1 MTSVLQDIRYSL
13 RMMGRNRAFTIV
25 AVATLAV
32 GLATATTV
40 FSWIDAVMLRPLPGV
55 AEPERLVS
63 VETLTPNGA
72 SIPNS
77 YPDYRDFRDHLRLLS
92 GIAVSRPVAFS
103 VGREDHA
110 ERVWGEMVS
119 GNFFAVLG
127 VKPALGRVF
136 LPSEYGDKPG
146 AFPVAVISDS
156 FWRSHYN
163 ADPGVAG
170 KTIRVNQHELTIVG
184 VTAPGFHGSMAGE
197 GFDVWVPY
205 MMQPQL
211 NGVEEWML
219 RDRGD
224 RNMLGFA
231 RLKPGVT
238 MEQARDELVGLY
250 RRMAVADADMDQG
263 MSATLLPLW
272 KSHFGP
278 QTALLGPLL
287 ILSGMCLVVLLIAC
301 VNVAN
306 LLLARSAS
314 RQKEFSTRLALGAG
328 RARLAQQILTES
340 LLLALAGALVG
351 LAATNWLS
359 RAVVYLLP
367 PGQMY
372 PLALD
377 LQLNGHVLAFAMLVC
392 LLTALLAGLVPALQ
406 SVRADL
412 NEKLN
417 DGGRSGAAGARSHRL
432 RSSLVAAEVSL
443 ALVALI
449 AAGLFTRGFAAT
461 SAINPGFDPNHVLLS
476 QFYLSTSGYNLDQRK
491 EFCRRLEEK
500 VDSAPGVVSAAYSD
514 GVPLGFE
521 PSWWEDLNIEGYVP
535 ARAENM
541 KIFRNVISPGY
552 LPLMKIP
559 IVAGRNFTEHDD
571 EKSQLAMIVN
581 QTFARHF
588 FGESNPIGRR
598 VHGWGEWFTVVGV
611 AKDSKYHSL
620 SETAV
625 PYFYVP
631 FRQVYRADMN
641 LAFYVRTGNVA
652 GANAESALA
661 MVRQKVRE
669 IDPNVTVF
677 DAVPLAEYIGA
688 SLYPQKLAASL
699 LGVMGLLA
707 VLLAAVGL
715 YSVMAYSVVQ
725 RTQEIGIRM
734 ALGARPVDV
743 LNLVVRQGLKLAS
756 LGLAAGIVLA
766 LAMSRVMASVSFSS
780 SAMGSGFKL
789 LGDNATDPLIYAGA
803 VIFLLSVAAL
813 AAFVPARRAAS
824 VEPMAALRCE

>member
-13 RMMGRNRAFTIV
+13 RMMARNRAFTIV
-25 AVATLAV
+25 AVVTLAI
-32 GLATATTV
+32 GIATTATV
-40 FSWIDAVMLRPLPGV
+40 FSWIDAVLLRPLPGV
-55 AEPERLVS
+55 TEPDRLVS
-63 VETLTPNGA
+63 VETVTPNGA
-72 SIPNS
+72 FIPNS
-77 YPDYRDFRDHLRLLS
+77 YPDYRDFRDHLTLLS
-92 GIAVSRPVAFS
+92 RVAVTRPAAFS

-110 ERVWGEMVS
+110 ERVWGELVS

-136 LPSEYGDKPG
+136 LPNEYGDKPG
-146 AFPVAVISDS
+146 AFPVAVISDR

-163 ADPGVAG
+163 ADPAIAG

-238 MEQARDELVGLY
+238 QAQARDELTGLY
-250 RRMAVADADMDQG
+250 RRMAVADADMDEG

-278 QTALLGPLL
+278 QTALLGPLR
-287 ILSGMCLVVLLIAC
+287 ILSGICLVVLLIAC

-328 RARLAQQILTES
+328 RARLARQVLTES
-340 LLLALAGALVG
+340 FLLAVTGALFG

-359 RAVVYLLP
+359 RALVLLLP

-372 PLALD
+372 PLGLD
-377 LQLNGHVLAFAMLVC
+377 LQLNGHVLSFTLVLC

-406 SVRADL
+406 SGRADL

-417 DGGRSGAAGARSHRL
+417 EGGRSGAAGTRTHRL
-432 RSSLVAAEVSL
+432 RSILVAAEVSL

-461 SAINPGFDPNHVLLS
+461 SAISPGFDPSHVLLS
-476 QFYLSTSGYNLDQRK
+476 QFYLSTSGYNLEQRK

-500 VDSAPGVVSAAYSD
+500 IDSAPGVVSAAYSD

-521 PSWWEDLNIEGYVP
+521 PSWWENLDIQGYVP
-535 ARAENM
+535 NPAENM
-541 KIFRNVISPGY
+541 KIFRNVVSPGY
-552 LPLMKIP
+552 LSLMKIP
-559 IVAGRNFTEHDD
+559 TVDGRNFTEHDD
-571 EKSQLAMIVN
+571 QKSQLVMIVN
-581 QTFARHF
+581 QTFAKHF
-588 FGESNPIGRR
+588 FGTANPIGRR

-611 AKDSKYHSL
+611 AQDSKYHSL
-620 SETAV
+620 AEASV

-631 FRQVYRADMN
+631 FRQIYRADMN
-641 LAFYVRTGNVA
+641 LAFYVRTRGNPE
-652 GANAESALA
+652 NALA
-661 MVRQKVRE
+661 MVRQKVSE
-669 IDPNVTVF
+669 IDPNVSVF
-677 DAVPLAEYIGA
+677 DAVPLTEYIGA

-699 LGVMGLLA
+699 LGVMGILA

-725 RTQEIGIRM
+725 RTQEIGVRM

-743 LNLVVRQGLKLAS
+743 LRLVVRQGLKLATI
-756 LGLAAGIVLA
+756 GLAAGVALA
-766 LAMSRVMASVSFSS
+766 LAASRGLASVSFSS
-780 SAMGSGFKL
+780 SAMGSGSKL
-789 LGDNATDPLIYAGA
+789 LGDSATDPLIYAAA
-803 VIFLLSVAAL
+803 VLFLLIVAAL
-813 AAFVPARRAAS
+813 AAFIPARRAAS

>member
-13 RMMGRNRAFTIV
+13 RMMARNRAFTIV
-25 AVATLAV
+25 AVLTLAI
-32 GLATATTV
+32 GIATTATV
-40 FSWIDAVMLRPLPGV
+40 FSWIDAVLLRPLPGV
-55 AEPERLVS
+55 TEPDRLVS
-63 VETLTPNGA
+63 VETVTPNGA
-72 SIPNS
+72 FIPNS
-77 YPDYRDFRDHLRLLS
+77 YPDYRDFRDHLTQLS
-92 GIAVSRPVAFS
+92 GVAVTRPAAFS

-110 ERVWGEMVS
+110 ERVWGELVS

-146 AFPVAVISDS
+146 AFPVAVISDR

-163 ADPGVAG
+163 ADPAIPG
-170 KTIRVNQHELTIVG
+170 KTIRINQHELTIVG

-219 RDRGD
+219 HDRGD

-238 MEQARDELVGLY
+238 QAQARDELTGLY
-250 RRMAVADADMDQG
+250 RRMAVADADMDEG

-278 QTALLGPLL
+278 QTALLGPLR
-287 ILSGMCLVVLLIAC
+287 ILSGICLVVLLIAC

-328 RARLAQQILTES
+328 RARLARQVLTES
-340 LLLALAGALVG
+340 FLLAVTGALFG

-359 RAVVYLLP
+359 RALVLLLP

-372 PLALD
+372 PLGLD
-377 LQLNGHVLAFAMLVC
+377 LQLNGHVLSFTLLLC

-406 SVRADL
+406 SGRADL

-417 DGGRSGAAGARSHRL
+417 EGGRSGAAGTRTHRL
-432 RSSLVAAEVSL
+432 RSVLVAAEVSL

-461 SAINPGFDPNHVLLS
+461 SAISPGFDPSHVLLS
-476 QFYLSTSGYNLDQRK
+476 QFYLSTSGYNLEQRK

-500 VDSAPGVVSAAYSD
+500 IDSAPGVVSAAYSD

-521 PSWWEDLNIEGYVP
+521 PSWWENLDIQGYVP
-535 ARAENM
+535 NPAENM
-541 KIFRNVISPGY
+541 KVFRNVVSPGY

-559 IVAGRNFTEHDD
+559 IVDGRNFTEHDD
-571 EKSQLAMIVN
+571 QKSQLVMIVN
-581 QTFARHF
+581 QTFAQHF
-588 FGESNPIGRR
+588 FGTANPIGRR

-611 AKDSKYHSL
+611 ARDSKYHSL
-620 SETAV
+620 AEASV

-631 FRQVYRADMN
+631 FRQIYRADMN
-641 LAFYVRTGNVA
+641 LAFYVRTRGNPE
-652 GANAESALA
+652 NALA
-661 MVRQKVRE
+661 MVRQKVSE
-669 IDPNVTVF
+669 IDPNVSVF
-677 DAVPLAEYIGA
+677 DAVPLTEYIGA

-699 LGVMGLLA
+699 LGVMGILA

-725 RTQEIGIRM
+725 RTQEIGVRM

-743 LNLVVRQGLKLAS
+743 LRLVVRQGLKLAAI
-756 LGLAAGIVLA
+756 GLVAGVALA
-766 LAMSRVMASVSFSS
+766 LAVSRGLASVSFSS
-780 SAMGSGFKL
+780 SAMGSGSKL
-789 LGDNATDPLIYAGA
+789 LGDSATDPLIYAAA
-803 VIFLLSVAAL
+803 VLFLLIVAAL
-813 AAFVPARRAAS
+813 AAFIPARRAAS

>member
-40 FSWIDAVMLRPLPGV
+40 FSWIDAVLLRPLPGV
-55 AEPERLVS
+55 TAPERLVS
-63 VETLTPNGA
+63 VETVTPNGA

-77 YPDYRDFRDHLRLLS
+77 YPDYRDFRDHLTLLS
-92 GIAVSRPVAFS
+92 GIAVTRPAAFS

-110 ERVWGEMVS
+110 ERVWGELVS
-119 GNFFAVLG
+119 GNFFSVLG

-146 AFPVAVISDS
+146 AYPVAVISDS

-163 ADPGVAG
+163 ADPAVVG
-170 KTIRVNQHELTIVG
+170 KTVRINQHELTIVG

-197 GFDVWVPY
+197 GFDIWVPY

-238 MEQARDELVGLY
+238 LDQAHDELAGLY

-278 QTALLGPLL
+278 QTMLLGPLR
-287 ILSGMCLVVLLIAC
+287 ILTGMCVMVLLIAC
-301 VNVAN
+301 ANVAN

-328 RARLAQQILTES
+328 RARLVQQILTES
-340 LLLALAGALVG
+340 LMLAVAGALLG

-359 RAVVYLLP
+359 RALVYLLP

-377 LQLNGHVLAFAMLVC
+377 LQLNGHVLSFALLICM
-392 LLTALLAGLVPALQ
+392 LTALLAGVVPALQ

-417 DGGRSGAAGARSHRL
+417 DGGRSGAAGTRSHRL
-432 RSSLVAAEVSL
+432 RSGLVAAEVSL

-461 SAINPGFDPNHVLLS
+461 SAISPGFDPDHVLLS
-476 QFYLSTSGYNLDQRK
+476 QFYLSTSGYNLEQRK

-521 PSWWEDLNIEGYVP
+521 PSWWENLDIQGYVP
-535 ARAENM
+535 GRAENM

-559 IVAGRNFTEHDD
+559 IADGRNFTEHDD
-571 EKSQLAMIVN
+571 EKSQLVMIVN

-611 AKDSKYHSL
+611 AQDSKYHSL

-631 FRQVYRADMN
+631 FRQIYRADMS
-641 LAFYVRTGNVA
+641 LAFYVRTRGNPD
-652 GANAESALA
+652 SALA
-661 MVRQKVRE
+661 MVRQKVHE

-743 LNLVVRQGLKLAS
+743 LRLVVRQGLKLAAM
-756 LGLAAGIVLA
+756 GLAAGIVLA
-766 LAMSRVMASVSFSS
+766 LVMSRAMATVSFSS
-780 SAMGSGFKL
+780 SAMGSGSRL
-789 LGDNATDPLIYAGA
+789 LRDNATDPLIYAGA